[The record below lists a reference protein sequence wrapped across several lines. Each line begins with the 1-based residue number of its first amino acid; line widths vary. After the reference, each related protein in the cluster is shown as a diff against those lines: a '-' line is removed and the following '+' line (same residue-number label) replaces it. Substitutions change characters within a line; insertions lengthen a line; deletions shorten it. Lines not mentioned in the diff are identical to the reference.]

1 MEVPSFNPD
10 RILKRH
16 DADSMDAQGDCE
28 MGKDEESDNEF
39 PVVQNLMGSFD
50 SPDVRPMMPQLS
62 VDVDMDEGS
71 PGVRTPDAP
80 TTAFMTPAKGQGG
93 YFSPQSPP
101 STRRP
106 SVYDASPPGGRIAK
120 GRGHGLPWAALLSNR
135 SRANSGADLPPPKF
149 LRKETYTN
157 EGAEECS
164 RFDTEYMDRRLIG
177 EGHFSAVYRAR
188 HKVDGCEY
196 AIKRCKKG
204 SAPTCRFRTHKEA
217 EAIATLNC
225 VFSPYIVRYFDAW
238 VEDCRLHIRTEL
250 CDTNLRQRF
259 DDKRKMGLLMVDDD
273 LRLII
278 KHVAGGLARIHGA
291 TGWQGVKLV
300 HLDIKP
306 ENILCKLSPP
316 AGGIGPPTVEAYKIA
331 DFGLAIVAVEAESSE
346 VTEGD
351 ARYLAKEVLR
361 GEFEDLRKADVFSL
375 GAMCFELASGCEMPI
390 NGDLWHELRDQPLH
404 ESRFCGVVTS
414 SDGFQHTRHTGIS
427 PEMVALIRNMM
438 LPASLRRP
446 SCEKI
451 LASDVIQAE
460 EVENQLRQMRALKMH
475 RLLRHNSV
483 SGCVNLF

>member
-1 MEVPSFNPD
+1 MEFPSIHPE
-10 RILKRH
+10 RILQRRE
-16 DADSMDAQGDCE
+16 ADTMDAQGDCD
-28 MGKDEESDNEF
+28 MGVADDGGLRR
-39 PVVQNLMGSFD
+39 NLNDSFN
-50 SPDVRPMMPQLS
+50 SPDVRPMLPLLS
-62 VDVDMDEGS
+62 VDTDMDMGS
-71 PGVRTPDAP
+71 PGVRTPDGP
-80 TTAFMTPAKGQGG
+80 STAYMTPAKGQGG

-106 SVYDASPPGGRIAK
+106 SAYEASPPGGRIAK
-120 GRGHGLPWAALLSNR
+120 GRGLPWAALLSNR
-135 SRANSGADLPPPKF
+135 HRANSGCDLPPPKF
-149 LRKETYTN
+149 LRRESYSDA
-157 EGAEECS
+157 GPEECS

-204 SAPTCRFRTHKEA
+204 SAPNCRYRTHKEA

-238 VEDCRLHIRTEL
+238 VEDGRLHIRTEL
-250 CDTNLRQRF
+250 CDTNLRQLY

-306 ENILCKLSPP
+306 ENILCKLNKP

-404 ESRFCGVVTS
+404 ESRFCGVVAAP
-414 SDGFQHTRHTGIS
+414 DGFNHTRHAGIS

-460 EVENQLRQMRALKMH
+460 EVENQLKHMRALKMH

-483 SGCVNLF
+483 SGCVDMF